1 MSYRPRHFAP
11 HELLPDLTG
20 DETWDTLDPA
30 LRAKLDDRLLE
41 TADDVRDLLGV
52 PCTCNDYA
60 RGGKRRWSGF
70 RPPSCTVGAK
80 GSQHRKGRAVDLLP
94 KGMTAGVARIV
105 VRKAVGAG
113 KLPHL
118 GAVELDVSWL
128 HIDVRPRVGGKVKWF
143 KP

>member
-1 MSYRPRHFAP
+1 MMYQPRHFAP
-11 HELLPDLTG
+11 HELLPGLTC
-20 DETWDTLDPA
+20 DETWKTLDPD
-30 LRAKLDDRLLE
+30 LRAQLDDRLLE

-70 RPPSCTVGAK
+70 RPVACTVGVK
-80 GSQHRKGRAVDLLP
+80 GSQHRKGRAVDLLL
-94 KGMTAGVARIV
+94 KGMTAERARAIV
-105 VRKAVGAG
+105 RNAVGAG

-143 KP
+143 RP

>member
-1 MSYRPRHFAP
+1 MYLPRHFAP

-20 DETWDTLDPA
+20 DETWQTLDLD

-70 RPPSCTVGAK
+70 RPAACTVGAK

-94 KGMTAGVARIV
+94 KGMTAEKARSII
-105 VRKAVGAG
+105 RMALAAG
-113 KLPHL
+113 ELPHL
-118 GAVELDVSWL
+118 GGVEIGVSWL

-143 KP
+143 RP